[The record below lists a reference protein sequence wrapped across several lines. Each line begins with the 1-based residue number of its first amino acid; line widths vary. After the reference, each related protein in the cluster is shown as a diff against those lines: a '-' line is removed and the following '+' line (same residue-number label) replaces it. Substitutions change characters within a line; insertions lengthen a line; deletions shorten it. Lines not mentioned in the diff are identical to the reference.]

1 MTEHISKFEKNTK
14 QQTELNNC
22 DNNLEVNTV
31 RHSAHGARERKIED
45 LKRKIT
51 SRKVQEKKG
60 VEVTRGHFGTE
71 YDVEPEKRKI
81 VQENLTGRARSTESE
96 KNRSKHKSEFCKI
109 FKGVKFAGSK
119 KGN

>member
-1 MTEHISKFEKNTK
+1 MTGQISKFEKNTK

-22 DNNLEVNTV
+22 DNSQEINTV
-31 RHSAHGARERKIED
+31 GHSAHSARERKIDD

-60 VEVTRGHFGTE
+60 EQITRGHFGTE
-71 YDVEPEKRKI
+71 YDVEPEKRKK

-96 KNRSKHKSEFCKI
+96 KNRTKHKSEFCKI
-109 FKGVKFAGSK
+109 FKGVKFAGS
-119 KGN
+119 